1 MKKSQNDR
9 LANNYGRM
17 TTNDLR
23 NITGKSSAEL
33 LKDIATVDD
42 ENLSFEGRRVSP
54 QQSRSYL
61 KSCGFKF
68 SFKSVAFINL
78 KGGVGKTVSAITLST
93 RAQQLGFRTALLDL
107 DSQASSTLALDC
119 RVAEDNLFFMD
130 TWEDS
135 TGLPEALIQVREGLF
150 LLPSSLYNGM
160 LDTVLNTPERQKK
173 AVSGSLF
180 SLRKNNYDLVVVDCP
195 PSLGTAVISTI
206 AAVDTVVIP
215 VTSDAF
221 ALHGLEL
228 TLGEIKAICS
238 SFGVKK
244 PRIRILFTKF
254 DKRETLSSKT
264 YEFLLGKYP
273 KMLIPNPIPISTQFS
288 KALDQNA
295 SIFEA
300 PCQYPAKKEYDHF
313 IRNLLDLKEII

>member
-1 MKKSQNDR
+1 MKKSLSDR
-9 LANNYGRM
+9 VTASYGRM
-17 TTNDLR
+17 TINDLR
-23 NITGKSSAEL
+23 GITRKSSAEIL
-33 LKDIATVDD
+33 EDIATVNG
-42 ENLSFEGRRVSP
+42 ENPAFEGRRVSP
-54 QQSRSYL
+54 VQSRSYL
-61 KSCGFKF
+61 KSRGYKF
-68 SFKSVAFINL
+68 PFKSVAFINL

-93 RAQQLGFRTALLDL
+93 RAQQLGFQTALLDL

-119 RVAEDNLFFMD
+119 RVSDDNLFFMD
-130 TWEDS
+130 TWEDPA
-135 TGLPEALIQVREGLF
+135 GLPEALVQVREGLF

-160 LDTVLNTPERQKK
+160 LDTVLNTPNRQKK
-173 AVSGSLF
+173 AVSGSLM
-180 SLRKNNYDLVVVDCP
+180 SLQNNKYDLAVIDCP

-244 PRIRILFTKF
+244 PQIKILFTKF

-264 YEFLLGKYP
+264 YEFLIMKYP
-273 KMLIPNPIPISTQFS
+273 KMLIPDPIPISTQFS

-295 SIFEA
+295 SIFET
-300 PCQYPAKKEYDHF
+300 PGQYPAKKQYDLF
-313 IRNLLDLKEII
+313 IRNLLGLKEIL